1 MGVRDADFYQTIS
14 NAPFSKS
21 CPNGVEEAD
30 AKRKSGWW
38 KKSEN
43 FPTPGLRA
51 RPGRRNTQEGPGA
64 TPRSE
69 ELIKGSGA
77 AEDDGQVVGG
87 HLGYVVQNQA
97 ILFSGV
103 HNSFQVAHAPFRILP
118 S

>member
-43 FPTPGLRA
+43 FPTPGLGA
-51 RPGRRNTQEGPGA
+51 RPGRRNTQEGAGA
-64 TPRSE
+64 TMRSIGPRRCSCWP
-69 ELIKGSGA
+69 
-77 AEDDGQVVGG
+77 GQFPDV
-87 HLGYVVQNQA
+87 
-97 ILFSGV
+97 SK
-103 HNSFQVAHAPFRILP
+103 APPEGLRKPRAKSPPASNRGLRHFAGRDQK